1 MSCFAWNSRKRK
13 VLRGAVEV
21 LLLISFAASKSAN
34 DHGFTMFHS
43 SPLCSTWWS
52 WYILMLD
59 VHTRG
64 QSHFHN
70 GRSLTLGRAKKAE
83 ASKWWTL
90 GFKANLK
97 DLESAICIIIF
108 FIMLLSLPP
117 NLQNLICKLH
127 LLSSDICSIARSGA
141 VAQCLR
147 SRIWLC
153 VVSLKVQAHTPTRYG
168 GQQQF
173 ALWST
178 SCSRRSSSWGCTATK
193 C

>member
-34 DHGFTMFHS
+34 DHGFTAPFV
-43 SPLCSTWWS
+43 LRD
-52 WYILMLD
+52 LDD

-83 ASKWWTL
+83 ASKWWIL

-97 DLESAICIIIF
+97 DLESALCIIIF
-108 FIMLLSLPP
+108 VIMLLSLPP
-117 NLQNLICKLH
+117 NLQKLICKLH